1 MVEAQSVWKVYQ
13 TGTLKVEALRGLD
26 LKVRKGEMVA
36 VMGPSGCGKTTL
48 LNCLSGLDD
57 ITKGKVA
64 IEGVDLATM
73 SDDQKSGFRAR
84 RMGFIFQAYNL
95 LPVLSAQENV
105 ELPLLLAG
113 VSEAE
118 AHKEG
123 LSALKM
129 VGLEEWRL
137 HKPMELSG
145 GQQQRVT
152 IARALVNKPAIVWGD
167 EPTAEIRSHGRSLL
181 LGLIVFLSIIA
192 LGELYALYLNYQNNI
207 FLRQF
212 VSENQTRLLVQATGL
227 LVLGLGAAYL
237 SYLFSRAKPASRAG
251 RYSRKVLALSP
262 FIAGTVAFL
271 LWFGGLG
278 SIVGGSTIGF
288 EVYVVIVLLL
298 ISLGMIFRDRLI
310 FGMAL
315 RNFVRRKTSM
325 AIVILGLMIG
335 TAMISGSLVTQ
346 DTFTE
351 LFTRGAYYGYGFAD
365 EVVYVR

>member
-1 MVEAQSVWKVYQ
+1 MVEAQAVWKIYE

-57 ITKGKVA
+57 ITKGRIA

-118 AHKEG
+118 AHKEA
-123 LSALKM
+123 LIALKR
-129 VGLEEWRL
+129 VGREDWRL

-167 EPTAEIRSHGRSLL
+167 EPTGNLDSENSAEVVKLLRSLNRDY
-181 LGLIVFLSIIA
+181 GLTF
-192 LGELYALYLNYQNNI
+192 
-207 FLRQF
+207 
-212 VSENQTRLLVQATGL
+212 
-227 LVLGLGAAYL
+227 
-237 SYLFSRAKPASRAG
+237 
-251 RYSRKVLALSP
+251 
-262 FIAGTVAFL
+262 
-271 LWFGGLG
+271 
-278 SIVGGSTIGF
+278 
-288 EVYVVIVLLL
+288 VIVTHDPQ
-298 ISLGMIFRDRLI
+298 IAQETDRI
-310 FGMAL
+310 VSM
-315 RNFVRRKTSM
+315 RNGQIEKEAVT
-325 AIVILGLMIG
+325 G
-335 TAMISGSLVTQ
+335 TKS
-346 DTFTE
+346 
-351 LFTRGAYYGYGFAD
+351 
-365 EVVYVR
+365 